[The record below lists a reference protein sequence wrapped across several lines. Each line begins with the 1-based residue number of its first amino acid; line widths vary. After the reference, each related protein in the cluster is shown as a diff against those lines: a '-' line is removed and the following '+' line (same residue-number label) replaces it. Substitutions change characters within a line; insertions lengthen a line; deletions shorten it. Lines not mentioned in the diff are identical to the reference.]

1 MQDTKYD
8 MAFMEE
14 PSLKDKELA
23 ETEETLASAGA
34 VDESMLS
41 EEEKKKVEEYIKTI
55 DISNVKLVNSYG
67 ASAQKG
73 ISGFSVSITN
83 NVKTKE
89 FGDIGDSLRELQ
101 IAINSTTTPEK
112 KRLAGVV

>member
-34 VDESMLS
+34 VDESMP
-41 EEEKKKVEEYIKTI
+41 V
-55 DISNVKLVNSYG
+55 SY
-67 ASAQKG
+67 
-73 ISGFSVSITN
+73 THL
-83 NVKTKE
+83 T
-89 FGDIGDSLRELQ
+89 LP
-101 IAINSTTTPEK
+101 TT
-112 KRLAGVV
+112 